1 MASTYSPS
9 LRIELIGPGEQA
21 GTWNTTTNTNLGT
34 LLETAIAGN
43 VTVSVTSAN
52 QALTANNGA
61 SDQARQAMITL
72 TTTTSAAFN
81 IYAPPQPKEYIINN
95 TTAYNATIFNA
106 TSANGITQ
114 IPGSAG
120 ATIPAGKKATV
131 FSAGAGFFLLDSLI
145 TPEPGVLP
153 VLNGGTGVSTSTGS
167 GNTVLSN
174 SPTLVNPNL
183 GTPTVLVGTNISG
196 TASQLSIGGTAA
208 NAVYATSSGST
219 TTATQLVTGSGWT
232 VAQSGS
238 NLDYNYNG
246 VNRVR
251 MGTVG
256 GVAGLSVGDGTGNFI
271 CNIAYSTT
279 IECSVRANVFSLEVP
294 SYAYFGTTGFISGI
308 GARQT
313 VLWFPASEQG
323 IALKA
328 TGTTFNGNPLIFVNN
343 TNGTSGSINQQ
354 QNSVSYLTTSDYRL
368 KNSITPITGALA
380 KVTLLKPCTYKW
392 NSDNSDGQG
401 FIAHELQAVVPDCV
415 AGEKDALNENGDIK
429 PQGVDPSKLVATLTA
444 AIQELKALVDTQ
456 AARITALESK

>member
-1 MASTYSPS
+1 MPSTYSPS
-9 LRIELIGPGEQA
+9 LRLELIGAGEQA

-34 LLETAIAGN
+34 LIDTAVAGN

-52 QALTANNGA
+52 QALTANDGA
-61 SDQARQAMITL
+61 NDQARQAIITL
-72 TTTTSAAFN
+72 TTTTGAAFA
-81 IYAPPQPKEYIINN
+81 IYAPPVPKEYIINN
-95 TTAYNATIFNA
+95 TSAYNATIYNSTVLGNTTA
-106 TSANGITQ
+106 SG
-114 IPGSAG
+114 AG

-145 TPEPGVLP
+145 TPEAGVLA

-183 GTPTVLVGTNISG
+183 GTPSVLVGTNISG
-196 TASQLSIGGTAA
+196 TAANLSIGGTAQFA
-208 NAVYATSSGST
+208 T
-219 TTATQLVTGSGWT
+219 TTATATNATTATQITTGSGWT

-256 GVAGLSVGDGTGNFI
+256 GVSGLSVGDGTGNFI
-271 CNIAYSTT
+271 CNTAYSTT
-279 IECSVRANVFSLEVP
+279 VECSAQLTATNNATVLQ
-294 SYAYFGTTGFISGI
+294 YFFLGTTSFFSGV
-308 GARQT
+308 GGKLSMQWDPT
-313 VLWFPASEQG
+313 NTQG
-323 IALKA
+323 IVTKA
-328 TGTTFNGNPLIFVNN
+328 SNTTFNGSPIVFLNNANGISGLISQTQN
-343 TNGTSGSINQQ
+343 TIAF
-354 QNSVSYLTTSDYRL
+354 NSASDYRL
-368 KNSITPITGALA
+368 KNSIAPMTDALA
-380 KVTLLKPCTYKW
+380 KVALLKPCTFKW
-392 NSDNSDGQG
+392 NADSSDGQG

-415 AGEKDALNENGDIK
+415 AGEKDALNEKGDIK

-456 AARITALESK
+456 AARITALESR

>member
-61 SDQARQAMITL
+61 TDQARQAILTL
-72 TTTTSAAFN
+72 TTTTSAAFA

-95 TTAYNATIFNA
+95 TTAYDATIFNSTVLGNTTA
-106 TSANGITQ
+106 
-114 IPGSAG
+114 AG
-120 ATIPAGKKATV
+120 TGAVIPAGKKAAV
-131 FSAGAGFFLLDSLI
+131 FSNSTSFFLLDTL
-145 TPEPGVLP
+145 TLPAPGVLA
-153 VLNGGTGVSTSTGS
+153 VTGGGTGVTTSTGS

-174 SPTLVNPNL
+174 NPVLVNPNL
-183 GTPTVLVGTNISG
+183 GTPSVLVGTNISG
-196 TASQLSIGGTAA
+196 TASQLNIGGTAA

-219 TTATQLVTGSGWT
+219 TTATQLITGSGWT

-246 VNRVR
+246 VNKVR
-251 MGTVG
+251 MASTGSG
-256 GVAGLSVGDGTGNFI
+256 GLSVGDGQGNFI
-271 CNIAYSTT
+271 CNIGYFNT
-279 IECSVRANVFSLEVP
+279 IECGVRANLFSLEVP

-313 VLWFPASEQG
+313 VLWFPSAEQG

-343 TNGTSGSINQQ
+343 NNGTSGSISQQ

-392 NSDNSDGQG
+392 NFDNSDGQG

>member
-61 SDQARQAMITL
+61 TDQARQAILTL
-72 TTTTSAAFN
+72 TTTTSAAFA

-95 TTAYNATIFNA
+95 TTAYDATIFNSTVLGNTTA
-106 TSANGITQ
+106 
-114 IPGSAG
+114 AG
-120 ATIPAGKKATV
+120 TGAVIPAGKKAAV
-131 FSAGAGFFLLDSLI
+131 FSNSTSFFLLDTL
-145 TPEPGVLP
+145 TLPAPGVLA
-153 VLNGGTGVSTSTGS
+153 VTGGGTGVTTSTGS

-174 SPTLVNPNL
+174 NPTLVNPNL
-183 GTPTVLVGTNISG
+183 GTPSVLVGTNISG
-196 TASQLSIGGTAA
+196 TAANLSIGGNAA
-208 NAVYATSSGST
+208 SATTTSIATNA

-343 TNGTSGSINQQ
+343 NNGTSGSINQQ

-456 AARITALESK
+456 TARITALESK

>member
-61 SDQARQAMITL
+61 TDQARQAILTL
-72 TTTTSAAFN
+72 TTTTSAAFA

-95 TTAYNATIFNA
+95 TTAYDATIFNSTVLGNTTA
-106 TSANGITQ
+106 
-114 IPGSAG
+114 AG
-120 ATIPAGKKATV
+120 TGAVIPAGKKAAV
-131 FSAGAGFFLLDSLI
+131 FSNSTSFFLLDTL
-145 TPEPGVLP
+145 TLPAPGVLA
-153 VLNGGTGVSTSTGS
+153 VTGGGTGVTTSTGS

-174 SPTLVNPNL
+174 NPTLVNPNL
-183 GTPTVLVGTNISG
+183 GTPSVLVGTNISG
-196 TASQLSIGGTAA
+196 TAANLSIGGNAA
-208 NAVYATSSGST
+208 SATTTSIATNA

-343 TNGTSGSINQQ
+343 NNGTSGSISQQ

-456 AARITALESK
+456 AARITALESR